1 MEQLLPT
8 RTTEDERA
16 LAAPVAILPVGSFEQ
31 HGPCL
36 PLITDTVIACTI
48 ANAVAASYAVR
59 HLPPITISCSHEHS
73 RWPGTVSIS
82 ARTLHSMIT
91 DIWGSLQQSGT
102 SRLVI
107 INGHGGNYVLQ
118 NVVQEATVTGACMA
132 LFPGSADWTRARQA
146 AGMTTDNH
154 QDMHAGEMETSI
166 LLHTQPELVL
176 NGYEKTDHSAHE
188 RPDLLTLGMSG
199 YTTAG
204 VIGKPSLAS
213 AAKGQVAL
221 ASLAQS
227 FSRCYELL
235 SH

>member
-1 MEQLLPT
+1 MDHLLPT
-8 RTTEDERA
+8 RTTEDERT

-36 PLITDTVIACTI
+36 PLITDTVIACSI
-48 ANAVAASYAVR
+48 ASAVAASYAVR

-82 ARTLHSMIT
+82 ARTLHAMIS
-91 DIWGSLQQSGT
+91 DIWKSLRQSEATG
-102 SRLVI
+102 LVV

-118 NVVQEATVTGACMA
+118 NAVQEATVTGACMA

-146 AGMTTDNH
+146 AQMTTDNH
-154 QDMHAGEMETSI
+154 QDMHAGELETSI
-166 LLHTQPELVL
+166 LLHAHPGLVL
-176 NGYEKTDHSAHE
+176 DGYENTDHAADE

-213 AAKGQVAL
+213 AAKGKALL

-227 FSRCYELL
+227 FLRCYELL
-235 SH
+235 GH